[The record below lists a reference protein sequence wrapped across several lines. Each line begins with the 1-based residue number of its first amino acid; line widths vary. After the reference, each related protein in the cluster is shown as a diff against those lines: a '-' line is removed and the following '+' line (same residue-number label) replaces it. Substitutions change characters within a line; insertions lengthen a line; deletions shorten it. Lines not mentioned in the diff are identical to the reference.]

1 MGAFAKTS
9 SVSPRAK
16 WKSTAALAV
25 ASVTFMG
32 WSHPAWAQATSG
44 TGAVDENAIV
54 VTAQRRQ
61 ELARDVP
68 ITVSSASA
76 DQLQAANVES
86 LVSLPKLAPGVR
98 INQQGSYTQPTV
110 RGIGTTLVQTGV
122 GSSVGTYV
130 DGFYLPNA
138 LALDFNFV
146 NVTGVQVLK
155 GPQGTLFGR
164 NTTGGA
170 ILIATAEPSSE
181 FGGSVEASYARFDAK
196 KVQGYVTTGL
206 AENLAVSLEGQFS
219 EGDGFQRANL
229 YDGSLA
235 TGSGYVPG
243 VQTKNPGA
251 YEKWSVRASA
261 KAFLSDSATLLLRYM
276 HEDRND
282 PRGVVNGT
290 YSAGGLVYSGGD
302 AYPGAV
308 FALGRRDF
316 AANARTEFRMRSD
329 TVQLTGEFDL
339 GFADLKSY
347 TQYREEQ
354 IEQFTEGDFSSAAVL
369 ALGLPERD
377 KIMSQ
382 ELVLN
387 SQPGGRLQYA
397 AGLFLFQQKV
407 AADVNLAAPFAAAFG
422 LAPDASTLFD
432 FSATGAK
439 ISTYALF
446 ADVTYEALDNVFV
459 TGGLRLSRDKVEDV
473 YYQTFPGVT
482 QDLTYQGNRKDDK
495 LTPRVVIR
503 YKPSTASSIYASFT
517 KGYKSAIPDYR
528 STSGA
533 EYLEPEDVTAWE
545 VGAKYGTGA
554 VSAEIAGFYYDYK
567 NLQNGYYQTGST
579 ILSNAAKAR
588 IKGIEASLRYDFGNG
603 FELAASGTYVD
614 AKYRRYPVAG
624 FFAPIVTRD
633 LDGDGVLDFEGLNTS
648 NTVDAAG
655 NRVQQAP
662 KFTGTIS
669 ARYVTELGG
678 GSLAT
683 SANLYHTSRIYYDP
697 ANQFSQGSYDI
708 LSARIEWTD
717 PSDRLTLAIY
727 GDNLFEET
735 YLTQFQIGTAGVGT
749 IYGEPVTYGVSVR
762 YRFGAQ

>member
-1 MGAFAKTS
+1 MVAGQARVGGYAGKCRTYFGASAFAL
-9 SVSPRAK
+9 
-16 WKSTAALAV
+16 ALA
-25 ASVTFMG
+25 SQP
-32 WSHPAWAQATSG
+32 SQAQNA
-44 TGAVDENAIV
+44 AVGGVDDDNAIV

-68 ITVSSASA
+68 ISVSSASA
-76 DQLQAANVES
+76 EQLHAANVES
-86 LVSLPKLAPGVR
+86 LISLPKLAPGVR
-98 INQQGSYTQPTV
+98 VTQQGAYTQPTI
-110 RGIGTTLVQTGV
+110 RGIGTTLVQTGA

-170 ILIATAEPSSE
+170 ILISTAEPSTE
-181 FGGSVEASYARFDAK
+181 TGGSIEASYARFDSK
-196 KVQGYVTTGL
+196 RLQGYVTTGL
-206 AENLAVSLEGQFS
+206 TDNLAVSLEGQYA
-219 EGDGFQRANL
+219 EGDGFQRDNL
-229 YDGSLA
+229 YDGSLT

-243 VQTKNPGA
+243 VRTRNPGA

-261 KAFLSDSATLLLRYM
+261 KAFLSDSASLLLRYM
-276 HEDRND
+276 HEDRSD

-308 FALGRRDF
+308 FGLGRRDF
-316 AANARTEFRMRSD
+316 SANARTEFRLRAD
-329 TVQLTGEFDL
+329 TVQFTGEFDL

-347 TQYREEQ
+347 TQYREEE
-354 IEQFTEGDFSSAAVL
+354 ITQFTEGDFSSYAVL

-387 SQPGGRLQYA
+387 SKPGGRLQYA
-397 AGLFLFQQKV
+397 GGLFLFRQEV
-407 AADVNLAAPFAAAFG
+407 DADVNLAAPFAAAFG
-422 LAPDASTLFD
+422 LAPNAATLFD

-446 ADVTYEALDNVFV
+446 ADVTYEAIDNLFI
-459 TGGLRLSRDKVEDV
+459 TGGLRLSRDTVKDV
-473 YYQTFPGVT
+473 YYQTFPGVPDNFT
-482 QDLTYQGNRKDDK
+482 FQGNRKDDK
-495 LTPRVVIR
+495 VTPRVVIR

-528 STSGA
+528 STSGS
-533 EYLEPEDVTAWE
+533 EYLDPEDVTAWE
-545 VGAKYGTGA
+545 VGAKYGTSSF
-554 VSAEIAGFYYDYK
+554 SAEVAGFYYDYK
-567 NLQNGYYQTGST
+567 NLQNGYYVSGST

-588 IKGIEASLRYDFGNG
+588 IKGIEAALRYDFGNG
-603 FELAASGTYVD
+603 LELAASGTYVD
-614 AKYRRYPVAG
+614 AKYGDYPVAG

-633 LDGDGVLDFEGLNTS
+633 LDGDGALDFEGLDTS
-648 NTVDAAG
+648 TTVQAAG

-662 KFTGTIS
+662 KFTGTVS

-678 GSLAT
+678 GRLAT
-683 SANLYHTSRIYYDP
+683 SANLFHTSRIYYDA
-697 ANQFSQGSYDI
+697 ANQFSQGAYDI

-717 PSDRLTLAIY
+717 PSDRWTLAVY
-727 GDNLFEET
+727 GDNLFDET
-735 YLTQFQIGTAGVGT
+735 YLTQFQVGTAGVGT
-749 IYGEPVTYGVSVR
+749 IYGEPATYGVSLR
-762 YRFGAQ
+762 FRFGAG

>member
-1 MGAFAKTS
+1 MMAAASGS
-9 SVSPRAK
+9 SRAL
-16 WKSTAALAV
+16 WRATLHSTVAAAACLVAAAMPQAALAQTAEV
-25 ASVTFMG
+25 
-32 WSHPAWAQATSG
+32 PE
-44 TGAVDENAIV
+44 DDDDDAIV

-68 ITVSSASA
+68 ITISSASA
-76 DQLQAANVES
+76 EQLEAANVQS
-86 LVSLPKLAPGVR
+86 LLSLPKLAPGVR
-98 INQQGSYTQPTV
+98 INQQGSYTQPTI

-146 NVTGVQVLK
+146 NVTGIQVLK

-170 ILIATAEPSSE
+170 ILISTAEPSLDT
-181 FGGSVEASYARFDAK
+181 GGSVEASYARFDAK
-196 KVQGYVTTGL
+196 RLQGYVTTGL
-206 AENLAVSLEGQFS
+206 TDNLAVSLEGQFN
-219 EGDGFQRANL
+219 EGDGFHRDNL
-229 YDGSLA
+229 YDGSQA
-235 TGSGYVPG
+235 TGSGYAPG
-243 VQTKNPGA
+243 VKIRTPGA

-261 KAFLSDSATLLLRYM
+261 KAFLSDSASLLLRYM
-276 HEDRND
+276 HEDRDD

-290 YSAGGLVYSGGD
+290 YSANGLVYSGGD

-308 FALGRRDF
+308 FGLGRRDF
-316 AANARTEFRMRSD
+316 AANARTELRLRAD
-329 TVQLTGEFDL
+329 TFQLTGEFDL

-347 TQYREEQ
+347 TQYREEE
-354 IEQFTEGDFSSAAVL
+354 IEQFTEGDYSSYAVL

-382 ELVLN
+382 ELVVN
-387 SQPGGRLQYA
+387 SKPGGRLQYS

-407 AADVNLAAPFAAAFG
+407 EADVNLAAPFAAAFG

-446 ADVTYEALDNVFV
+446 ADVTYEAFDNLFV

-473 YYQTFPGVT
+473 YYQTFPGVP
-482 QDLTYQGNRKDDK
+482 DLFTYQSDRTDDK

-503 YKPSTASSIYASFT
+503 YKPSNATSIYASFT
-517 KGYKSAIPDYR
+517 KGYKSAVPDYR
-528 STSGA
+528 STSGS

-554 VSAEIAGFYYDYK
+554 LSAEIAGFTYNYK
-567 NLQNGYYQTGST
+567 NLQNGYYVSGST

-588 IKGIEASLRYDFGNG
+588 IKGVEASLRYDFGNG
-603 FELAASGTYVD
+603 LEVTAAGTYVD
-614 AKYRRYPVAG
+614 AKYRDYPVAG
-624 FFAPIVTRD
+624 FFAPIVRRD
-633 LDGDGVLDFEGLNTS
+633 LDGDGVLDFEGMDTS
-648 NTVDAAG
+648 NTVQAAG

-662 KFTGTIS
+662 KFTGTVS

-678 GSLAT
+678 GRLTT
-683 SANLYHTSRIYYDP
+683 SANLFHTSRIYYDA
-697 ANQFSQGSYDI
+697 ANQFSQGAYDI

-717 PSDRLTLAIY
+717 PSDRWTVAVY
-727 GDNLFEET
+727 GDNLFDET
-735 YLTQFQIGTAGVGT
+735 YLTQFQVGTAGVGT
-749 IYGEPVTYGVSVR
+749 IYGEPITYGASLR
-762 YRFGAQ
+762 YRFGAD

>member
-1 MGAFAKTS
+1 MPAGDLRARRRAMLNRNGSLATAACVLAFAPQLS
-9 SVSPRAK
+9 FAQG
-16 WKSTAALAV
+16 A
-25 ASVTFMG
+25 
-32 WSHPAWAQATSG
+32 PATVVEDS
-44 TGAVDENAIV
+44 NAIV
-54 VTAQRRQ
+54 VTAQRRE

-68 ITVSSASA
+68 ITISSASA
-76 DQLQAANVES
+76 EQLEAANVQS
-86 LVSLPKLAPGVR
+86 LISLPKLAPGVR
-98 INQQGSYTQPTV
+98 INQQGSYTQPTI

-170 ILIATAEPSSE
+170 LLITTAEPSIE
-181 FGGSVEASYARFDAK
+181 TGGSIEASYARFDAK
-196 KVQGYVTTGL
+196 RLQGYLTTGL
-206 AENLAVSLEGQFS
+206 AETLAVSLEGQYS
-219 EGDGFQRANL
+219 EGDGFQRDNL

-243 VQTKNPGA
+243 VKTRNPGA

-261 KAFLSDSATLLLRYM
+261 KAFLSDSASLLLRYM
-276 HEDRND
+276 HEDRSD

-290 YSAGGLVYSGGD
+290 YAADGLIYSGGD
-302 AYPGAV
+302 AYPGTV
-308 FALGRRDF
+308 FGLGRRGF
-316 AANARTEFRMRSD
+316 AANARTEFRLRAD

-347 TQYREEQ
+347 TQYREEE
-354 IEQFTEGDFSSAAVL
+354 IVQFTEGDFSSAAVL

-382 ELVLN
+382 ELVIN
-387 SQPGGRLQYA
+387 SKPGGRLQYSG
-397 AGLFLFQQKV
+397 GLFLFQQEV
-407 AADVNLAAPFAAAFG
+407 DAVVNLAAPFAAAFG
-422 LAPDASTLFD
+422 LAPNASTLFD

-446 ADVTYEALDNVFV
+446 ADVTYEAIDNLFI
-459 TGGLRLSRDKVEDV
+459 TGGLRVSRDKVEDV
-473 YYQTFPGVT
+473 YYQTSPGVPGV
-482 QDLTYQGNRKDDK
+482 LTFQSDRKDDK
-495 LTPRVVIR
+495 VTPRVVIR
-503 YKPSTASSIYASFT
+503 YKPSNATSIYASFT

-528 STSGA
+528 STSGS

-554 VSAEIAGFYYDYK
+554 LSAEIAGFSYDYK
-567 NLQNGYYQTGST
+567 NLQNGYYVSGST

-588 IKGIEASLRYDFGNG
+588 IRGVEAALRYDFGNG
-603 FELAASGTYVD
+603 LELAASGTYVD
-614 AKYRRYPVAG
+614 AKYQDYPVAG

-633 LDGDGVLDFEGLNTS
+633 LDGDGVLDFEGLDTS
-648 NTVDAAG
+648 TTVQAAG

-662 KFTGTIS
+662 KFTGTVS
-669 ARYVTELGG
+669 ARYVTDLAGG
-678 GSLAT
+678 RLTT
-683 SANLYHTSRIYYDP
+683 SANLYHTSRIYYDA
-697 ANQFSQGSYDI
+697 ANQFSQASYDI
-708 LSARIEWTD
+708 LSARVEWTD
-717 PSDRLTLAIY
+717 PSDRWTVAVY
-727 GDNLFEET
+727 GDNLFDET
-735 YLTQFQIGTAGVGT
+735 YLTQFQVGTSGVGT
-749 IYGEPVTYGVSVR
+749 IYGEPATYGVSLR
-762 YRFGAQ
+762 FRFGTD